1 MAPSGGLFVLSLL
14 NFHSRETFWRFLKD
28 KYRKFT
34 QKLDSMAFGRI
45 FSPSEHL
52 RISIYRTRE
61 SFFTDIFFWV
71 KMAVGIEK
79 SFFFALEAVAGIC
92 QQ

>member
-1 MAPSGGLFVLSLL
+1 MKVPMAPSGGLFVLSLL

-45 FSPSEHL
+45 FF
-52 RISIYRTRE
+52 
-61 SFFTDIFFWV
+61 SF
-71 KMAVGIEK
+71 
-79 SFFFALEAVAGIC
+79 
-92 QQ
+92 